1 VKGPAAAGLG
11 AEAVRVLAGAGADV
25 ILCSR
30 SVAAGQAA
38 ADGIAAGL
46 RKAAAKAGAPKR
58 PAPGAVTV
66 VPLDLADLASVAAF
80 VEHPAVAA
88 MPAVHLLVLNAGG
101 LPPPA
106 RAQLWPAAQG
116 YGWEPVRTGIV
127 F

>member
-1 VKGPAAAGLG
+1 
-11 AEAVRVLAGAGADV
+11 
-25 ILCSR
+25 
-30 SVAAGQAA
+30 
-38 ADGIAAGL
+38 
-46 RKAAAKAGAPKR
+46 
-58 PAPGAVTV
+58 V